1 MANSRWNTFV
11 NTTFSNLTSRS
22 GTQKLAGCL
31 LAKHLYQ
38 FTAPHWGSE
47 TPRQSCQ
54 FKPLDSRTCQTAV
67 TDAPFALVHS
77 VQEDP
82 PPRAEERTHNGQ
94 TWIGSDG
101 APCQPSLPITHLP
114 FLANLCT
121 GKRSSPAFWPRSSKS
136 VRSKPSVS
144 GNERFK
150 AVCKVCKAGGRSSLS
165 HELID
170 TFSKWLTLVQSEMKR
185 YLADPKRLNS
195 SSSSRRRRPLMM
207 GKAAAHRPHRRHLY
221 NCNRLGSLF
230 WGA

>member
-47 TPRQSCQ
+47 TPHQSCQ

-77 VQEDP
+77 VQEDL

-114 FLANLCT
+114 FLANLCDRLQLFDPVQA
-121 GKRSSPAFWPRSSKS
+121 KVLEASHLFLEMSDLRPYARC
-136 VRSKPSVS
+136 VRQEDGLLWATSLLIHFLS
-144 GNERFK
+144 G
-150 AVCKVCKAGGRSSLS
+150 
-165 HELID
+165 
-170 TFSKWLTLVQSEMKR
+170 
-185 YLADPKRLNS
+185 
-195 SSSSRRRRPLMM
+195 
-207 GKAAAHRPHRRHLY
+207 
-221 NCNRLGSLF
+221 
-230 WGA
+230 